1 MTKKQEEEFEEKYDE
16 TAEDYL
22 ERHGRKATK
31 KKIKIKSLKKEE
43 FMEIQLHISNE

>member
-31 KKIKIKSLKKEE
+31 KNKDKVLKKGRIYGDPVAY
-43 FMEIQLHISNE
+43 IQ